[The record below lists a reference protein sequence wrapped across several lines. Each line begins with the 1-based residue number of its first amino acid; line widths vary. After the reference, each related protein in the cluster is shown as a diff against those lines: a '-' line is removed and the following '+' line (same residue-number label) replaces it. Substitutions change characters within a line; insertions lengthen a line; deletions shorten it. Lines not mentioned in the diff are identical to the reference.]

1 MHSFL
6 IAACFVL
13 IVLAPCVAAQSEW
26 ALSLQSQRK
35 PKLKPTVNPKQQRR
49 QEERRRLAEQ
59 IALEELQDP
68 SSYADMR
75 RRAVLLKC
83 VRVSQVK
90 QIHLAADGAM
100 TASGKSRAA

>member
-13 IVLAPCVAAQSEW
+13 ILLAPCLAAQSDG
-26 ALSLQSQRK
+26 APSLQSQRK
-35 PKLKPTVNPKQQRR
+35 SKLKPTVNPKRQRR
-49 QEERRRLAEQ
+49 QEERRRLDEQ
-59 IALEELQDP
+59 IALEELEDP

-90 QIHLAADGAM
+90 QIHLSSDGAL